1 MEGIGENQ
9 GGNKP
14 PGSHP
19 PGPLPRTLVQP
30 TVVEEKKLIMESV
43 EPVKV
48 AQQAPVK
55 IQAPQPQPQVSK
67 VAAKAAVEQVI
78 RRKGQPKRGASG
90 AYRSSK

>member
-30 TVVEEKKLIMESV
+30 IVYAQKIRMESV
-43 EPVKV
+43 EPVKA

>member
-1 MEGIGENQ
+1 
-9 GGNKP
+9 
-14 PGSHP
+14 
-19 PGPLPRTLVQP
+19 
-30 TVVEEKKLIMESV
+30 MESV